1 MGWDR
6 AFQVMNNVARLP
18 LTTKV
23 EVAQGVLEQLYAA
36 EAAIDAAMV
45 EAARLTQTM
54 IEARQ
59 ELGLAATVGAG
70 ALSKVT
76 ASMSEMGQARAEMV
90 EAHNELNELRLRM
103 GMRTSMIGVA
113 DKPTDGN
120 DGRP

>member
-1 MGWDR
+1 MS
-6 AFQVMNNVARLP
+6 NVARLP
-18 LTTKV
+18 LTNKV

-54 IEARQ
+54 IEARE

-70 ALSKVT
+70 ALSRVV
-76 ASMSEMGQARAEMV
+76 ASTSKLGQARAEMV

-103 GMRTSMIGVA
+103 GMRTSLIGVT

-120 DGRP
+120 DGR